1 MTSTQPPQEL
11 PELPYNGPWKQ
22 GNEFLPYHPKAS
34 HIEPDHRDGW
44 NACYWA
50 CIAASQ
56 AGRAE
61 AGMSTLTEVE
71 AYKIFLFASLKK
83 DCERPN
89 GITAGKKIKY
99 SVADNLLLLS
109 VRYPSLAE
117 AMK

>member
-1 MTSTQPPQEL
+1 MTTQPPAQEL
-11 PELPYNGPWKQ
+11 PELPKNVQ
-22 GNEFLPYHPKAS
+22 
-34 HIEPDHRDGW
+34 HIMRRIR
-44 NACYWA
+44 ACEGEEAARIVLEHALREYGRA